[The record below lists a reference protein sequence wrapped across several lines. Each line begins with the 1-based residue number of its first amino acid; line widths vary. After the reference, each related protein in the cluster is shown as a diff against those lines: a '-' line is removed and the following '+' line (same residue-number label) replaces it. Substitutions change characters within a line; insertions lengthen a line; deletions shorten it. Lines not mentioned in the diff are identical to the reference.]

1 MKFTLKNTASVLR
14 YNGKEYGPGD
24 KVEMPKEEASKIK
37 HHLEEGEEVFGQDQ
51 PKRKD
56 LDDPSLLGA

>member
-1 MKFTLKNTASVLR
+1 MKFTLKSTASVLR

-24 KVEMPKEEASKIK
+24 KVEMPKEEAIKIK
-37 HHLEEGEEVFGQDQ
+37 HHLEEGEEVFGQDK
-51 PKRKD
+51 PRGKD